1 MIHKITFVTSQKNA
15 SSHLFSKQLKTSNR
29 TIDWRFHFYHLQQ
42 PGSKNTTS
50 CNYSYIICSAKPPD

>member
-1 MIHKITFVTSQKNA
+1 MIHKITFLLHHKKNA

-29 TIDWRFHFYHLQQ
+29 TNRLEVSFLLQQ
-42 PGSKNTTS
+42 PGSKNTTG